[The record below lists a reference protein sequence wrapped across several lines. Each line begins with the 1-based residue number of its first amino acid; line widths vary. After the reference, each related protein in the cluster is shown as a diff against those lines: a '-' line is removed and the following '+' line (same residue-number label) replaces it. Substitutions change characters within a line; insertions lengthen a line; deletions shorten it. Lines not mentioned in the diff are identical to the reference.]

1 MLNNVINET
10 EINLYRAYIVDTLI
24 NLMSAKQ
31 SGAIKA
37 VEVMLNRSL
46 IRLENLKGI
55 DREALYDEYK
65 EWLEVDENNI
75 LNDGVLY
82 CNYLG

>member
-1 MLNNVINET
+1 
-10 EINLYRAYIVDTLI
+10 
-24 NLMSAKQ
+24 MSTKQ

-46 IRLENLKGI
+46 TRLNYLQGSN
-55 DREALYDEYK
+55 REALYEEYR
-65 EWLEVDENNI
+65 EWLQIDENNVI
-75 LNDGVLY
+75 SDGVLY